1 MAAQEDKKRREIMR
15 CAIDFDENKPLLDQK
30 VRAWGEM
37 QSLND
42 EPEYREEDIK
52 DVRERNFFQGYKMA
66 LDDVCGIL
74 LNCVDDG
81 EIDEESSNYI
91 QGLMSGDLC
100 ELLFSILDN
109 QEEN

>member
-1 MAAQEDKKRREIMR
+1 MR

-52 DVRERNFFQGYKMA
+52 DERERNIFQGYKMA

-74 LNCVDDG
+74 MNCVDDG

-109 QEEN
+109 QENED